1 MTLQAVRPKILGFI
15 SEQASAWLV
24 ALVVLLAGC
33 TLTII
38 VAWAAADVYQQQ
50 VHQRFQLLVNERYA
64 RLQNVLKTRSNAWQ
78 ACNVFSPIPVMSPAP
93 NLMVSPNPCCCAPA
107 PMPGRH
113 AYGAINAAHLSRK
126 FPASEAYP
134 S

>member
-64 RLQNVLKTRSNAWQ
+64 RLQERFEDQEQRL
-78 ACNVFSPIPVMSPAP
+78 
-93 NLMVSPNPCCCAPA
+93 
-107 PMPGRH
+107 
-113 AYGAINAAHLSRK
+113 
-126 FPASEAYP
+126 ASLQRFFHQFQ
-134 S
+134 